1 MTAPDEDRAPAG
13 GQSATT
19 ALPQSMQL
27 DGLALPVGDYR
38 FRGESAS
45 ALRGLGARGAAQMH
59 GKPHGRGRIADR
71 HPR

>member
-27 DGLALPVGDYR
+27 DGLALPVGEYR
-38 FRGESAS
+38 FRVRLSRKS
-45 ALRGLGARGAAQMH
+45 VVGAVAGTTL
-59 GKPHGRGRIADR
+59 
-71 HPR
+71 